1 MPKKKENKEDA
12 KDAVSRLMSGGVGV
26 LRTDTVYGLVARADC
41 KEAIDRIYSLKGRDG
56 RKPFI
61 ILISKIEDLK
71 IFGVCPG
78 SRQKNILRKIWPG
91 KFSVILPCRDKK
103 FAYLHR
109 GSFGLA
115 FRLPKRASLTRII
128 EKTGP
133 LVAPSANPQGLP
145 TAKTVAE
152 AKKYFGKGV
161 DFYLDGGYCAGEPS
175 ALVEFCKRGRLCV
188 IRGKMPKSKSLRGL
202 FAKNC

>member
-1 MPKKKENKEDA
+1 MPKKKENKKDA
-12 KDAVSRLMSGGVGV
+12 KRAVSRLMSGGVGV
-26 LRTDTVYGLVARADC
+26 LRTDTVYGLVSRADC
-41 KEAIDRIYSLKGRDG
+41 KRAIGRIYSLKGRDS

-61 ILISKIEDLK
+61 ILISKIEDMK

-78 SRQKNILRKIWPG
+78 FRQKNTLRKIWPG
-91 KFSVILPCRDKK
+91 KFSVVLPCRGKK
-103 FAYLHR
+103 FTYLHR
-109 GSFGLA
+109 GSFSLA
-115 FRLPKRASLTRII
+115 FRLPKKAFLVKII

-133 LVAPSANPQGLP
+133 LVAPSANPQGLL

-152 AKKYFGKGV
+152 AKKYFGKGT

-175 ALVEFCKRGRLCV
+175 VLVEFCKGGQLCV
-188 IRGKMPKSKSLRGL
+188 MRGKTPKSKSLRGL